1 MHHKVRLNHLEADGK
16 ASRPGRTHHPRSPTA
31 TGTSYC
37 VLASR
42 ALRPHESQLAPCTLS
57 PPSPASSSAHITPG
71 KLWRVRTD
79 PAGQRGN
86 RGCSCPGPQDCGG
99 DDAHLSH
106 CTRVP
111 VPRGGGPGPREA
123 CTAAWGCDAA
133 LTAVTSVCLKAFFFS
148 SGGGQ
153 CARTCTY
160 QSSCHP
166 KESQTRDW
174 PSERLLPPDQGR
186 HTAHPPPDPEGR
198 TMGSGQDRP
207 DTPPGTAGPVFYNV
221 WPTGGSDD
229 GAVQGSVWSSPA
241 HVLWPLTLYHL
252 AGRTARHQHVS
263 LTLHSGIF

>member
-1 MHHKVRLNHLEADGK
+1 MPTILSEAALQISWAGRGTNGFGSQVCIRLSMHHKVRLNHLEADGK

-133 LTAVTSVCLKAFFFS
+133 LTAVTSVCLKAFFFFKWRRAVCQNVHLS
-148 SGGGQ
+148 V
-153 CARTCTY
+153 
-160 QSSCHP
+160 
-166 KESQTRDW
+166 
-174 PSERLLPPDQGR
+174 LLPPQGEPDAGLALR
-186 HTAHPPPDPEGR
+186 EAPSTRSGPPQGTPTP
-198 TMGSGQDRP
+198 RP
-207 DTPPGTAGPVFYNV
+207 
-221 WPTGGSDD
+221 
-229 GAVQGSVWSSPA
+229 
-241 HVLWPLTLYHL
+241 
-252 AGRTARHQHVS
+252 
-263 LTLHSGIF
+263 